1 MRQPIRNSRGLR
13 LLALTGVLLL
23 SIETNAYSVLTHEE
37 IVDLTWQQMR
47 ALIVQRFPAA
57 TPEDLKR
64 AHAFAYGGCVIQD
77 MGYYPFGSRT
87 FSDLAHYVRSGDFV
101 LAMLRDA
108 RDVDEYAFA
117 LGALAHYA
125 SDVYGHPAVN
135 QSVAIRFPKLRA
147 RYGDSVTF
155 ADDPKAHIR
164 TEFGF
169 DVAQVAKG
177 RYAPDSYHDFIG
189 FEVSKPLLERA
200 FQSTYG
206 IKLDNVFGNLD
217 LAIGTYRRAVSKAMP
232 ELTKAALLTHRAQLK
247 GEIPNFTEKK
257 FLYNL
262 SRASYEK
269 SWGTEYRRPGFGA
282 RLLALI
288 FKAMPK
294 FGPFRAIAFET
305 PTPQT
310 ENLYFR
316 SMNETLEHL
325 RSDLRDQAAG
335 QLALPNLDFD
345 TGRKTRPGEYPLT
358 DKAYSDLVHRL
369 AKDHFANMSA
379 DLQTAIVSFYAQP
392 NARNAVHRDAK
403 NWQRTMNELAELRMV
418 QSSPT
423 MPASSR

>member
-1 MRQPIRNSRGLR
+1 
-13 LLALTGVLLL
+13 
-23 SIETNAYSVLTHEE
+23 
-37 IVDLTWQQMR
+37 
-47 ALIVQRFPAA
+47 
-57 TPEDLKR
+57 
-64 AHAFAYGGCVIQD
+64 

-108 RDVDEYAFA
+108 HDVDEYAFA

-135 QSVAIRFPKLRA
+135 QSVAMRYPKLRA

-247 GEIPNFTEKK
+247 SEIPNFTEKK

-269 SWGTEYRRPGFGA
+269 NWGTEYRRPGFGA

-288 FKAMPK
+288 FKVMPK

-316 SMNETLEHL
+316 SMNETLERL

-358 DKAYSDLVHRL
+358 DKAYADLVHRL
-369 AKDHFANMSA
+369 SKDHFANMSA
-379 DLQTAIVSFYAQP
+379 DLQTAIVSFYAQA

>member
-1 MRQPIRNSRGLR
+1 MRQPIRNSRCPR
-13 LLALTGVLLL
+13 LLVLAAVLLL

-37 IVDLTWQQMR
+37 IVDLTWQQMT

-135 QSVAIRFPKLRA
+135 QSVAMRYPKLRA

-247 GEIPNFTEKK
+247 SEIPNFTEKK

-269 SWGTEYRRPGFGA
+269 NWGTEYRRPGFGA

-288 FKAMPK
+288 FKVMPK

-316 SMNETLEHL
+316 SMNETLERL

-369 AKDHFANMSA
+369 AKNHFANMSA
-379 DLQTAIVSFYAQP
+379 DLQTAIVSFYAQA